1 MRTTLTCF
9 ILSLILSCQQ
19 ILPRTLYGQAK
30 GGLSLEWMFTGG
42 PERVASV
49 PCTSWLSDGRLL
61 LYDTLVASGN
71 RAMEMIDPATGSRT
85 SAVDMPAAL
94 ASLGSLLGPA
104 ETPALLPWPQS
115 ISSSG
120 TKALFAFNGD
130 IFILD
135 LPTARFLRVTEG
147 EDIGSSASLSPDG
160 KLVAYVREND
170 LFVRELARKGERR
183 LTFDGSPTRLNGR
196 FSWVYWEE
204 IFGHKEMAYWWSP
217 DSRRLAFLQSDE
229 SAVSTMSFTDFQ
241 PYQPRVITQRYPKA
255 GSATPR
261 VRLGIVSATGGE
273 VHWMKIPAT
282 SYEYLTG
289 VTWLPIADS
298 VAVQTMNR
306 AQTRVDLY
314 LVDGRTAEASH
325 VLAETD
331 SAWVHMYTPLFLK
344 SKPELL
350 WISDRSGY
358 AHIYRYG
365 LDGSLKN
372 QITSGKW
379 SLRPFGTRAIYEE
392 SPVLALDEKESRV
405 YFCAG
410 EHSSLERH
418 LYSVSL
424 TGGKPRRISESEG
437 VHLAHFSPDGRYYVD
452 ATSNVRTPPEL
463 SLNKATGERIRT
475 LSSPRQSALD
485 GLSMRYPSFFSI
497 AARDGFEL
505 PAQLS
510 TPADFDSSK
519 RYPVIMYVYGGPEAP
534 SVSNE
539 WNGNAWSESIY
550 YDQLLLRAGYLVFS
564 ADNRSSASIGKV
576 FEKSIQGQ
584 MYGDVE
590 LGDLVASVRWLKAQ
604 KYVDTNRV
612 GIWGWSGGGMYT
624 LLAMTRTKEFASG
637 IAVAP
642 VTDWHFY
649 DAKWAEMPMKRP
661 VDNPEG
667 YQKTSLLAR
676 AKDLHGRLLMAQGTY
691 DDNVHP
697 QNTQAFL
704 NELISAGILV
714 EVMIYPMRKHTI
726 DDGPARIHLYRTM
739 LDFWTRTIPSGV
751 R

>member
-1 MRTTLTCF
+1 MRTFLTSF
-9 ILSLILSCQQ
+9 ILSLLLSGRLL
-19 ILPRTLYGQAK
+19 LPTPMHAQAK
-30 GGLSLEWMFTGG
+30 DDPSLEWMFTGG

-61 LYDTLVASGN
+61 MYDTLAASN
-71 RAMEMIDPATGSRT
+71 QKTIEIIDPATGSHT
-85 SAVDMPAAL
+85 SAVNMPAAL
-94 ASLGSLLGPA
+94 ASLRSLLGPA
-104 ETPALLPWPQS
+104 RTPPVLSWPQG

-120 TKALFAFNGD
+120 TKALFVFNGD
-130 IFILD
+130 IFVLD
-135 LPTARFLRVTEG
+135 LPAAQFLRITEG
-147 EDIGSSASLSPDG
+147 EEIGGSASLSPDG

-170 LFVRELARKGERR
+170 LFVREISGNLERR
-183 LTFDGSPTRLNGR
+183 LTSDGSPTRLNGR

-204 IFGHKEMAYWWSP
+204 IFGHKETAYWWSP

-229 SAVSTMSFTDFQ
+229 SMVSTMSFTDFQ

-261 VRLGIVSATGGE
+261 VRLGIISVGGGE
-273 VHWMKIPAT
+273 ARWSNIPAS

-289 VTWLPIADS
+289 VTWLPDGDT
-298 VAVQTMNR
+298 VAVQAMNR

-314 LVDGRTAEASH
+314 LVDGKTAEAARI
-325 VLAETD
+325 LTETD
-331 SAWVHMYTPLFLK
+331 SAWVHMYTPFFLK
-344 SKPELL
+344 SRPELL

-365 LDGSLKN
+365 LDGSPKN
-372 QITSGKW
+372 QITSGTW
-379 SLRPFGTRAIYEE
+379 SLRPFGTRAIYED
-392 SPVLALDEKESRV
+392 SPILAVDEKESRV
-405 YFCAG
+405 YFSAG

-418 LYSVSL
+418 LYSVPL
-424 TGGKPRRISESEG
+424 EGGKPRRLSKSEG
-437 VHLAHFSPDGRYYVD
+437 VHLARFRPDGRYYVD
-452 ATSNVRTPPEL
+452 ASSNVRTPPAL
-463 SLNKATGERIRT
+463 SLYRATGERIEI
-475 LSSPRQSALD
+475 LSSPRQNALD
-485 GLSMRYPSFFSI
+485 GFSMRFPSFFTI
-497 AARDGFEL
+497 AQRDGFQI
-505 PAQLS
+505 PAQIS

-534 SVSNE
+534 SVSDE
-539 WNGNAWSESIY
+539 WNGNAWSESVY

-590 LGDLVASVRWLKAQ
+590 LGDLLCAVRWLKAQ
-604 KYVDTNRV
+604 RYVDTNRV

-642 VTDWHFY
+642 VTDWHYY
-649 DAKWAEMPMKRP
+649 DAKWTEMPMKRP
-661 VDNPEG
+661 EDNPAG
-667 YQKTSLLAR
+667 YQKTSLVAR
-676 AKDLHGRLLMAQGTY
+676 AKDLHGRLLLAQGTY

-697 QNTQAFL
+697 QNSQAFI
-704 NELISAGILV
+704 NELISAGILFD
-714 EVMIYPMRKHTI
+714 VMIYPMRKHTI
-726 DDGPARIHLYRTM
+726 DDGPARIHLYKTM
-739 LDFWTRTIPSGV
+739 LEFWSRTIPSPM